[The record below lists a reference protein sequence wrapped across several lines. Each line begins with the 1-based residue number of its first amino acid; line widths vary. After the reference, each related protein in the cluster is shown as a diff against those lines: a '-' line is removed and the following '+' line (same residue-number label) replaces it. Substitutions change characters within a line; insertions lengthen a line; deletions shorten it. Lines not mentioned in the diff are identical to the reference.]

1 MQDNGKEGET
11 MRILQVSKL
20 YPPKIGGVERIVQ
33 QIAEGLNDK
42 TDMQVLVCQEKGR
55 GCDEVYGGVK
65 VRRSGSLGIFLS
77 MPLSFSFLHDLRR
90 LSKDADII
98 HFHMPFPLG
107 DLAYFFSGYKGKIVI
122 WWHMEIVRQKKAMAI
137 YRPMMMK
144 FLERADLIMVATEGH
159 VKGSEVLQQFKDKIV
174 VIPFGLDD
182 AFLEKSLAAIG
193 KGNTAATTSAATNFL
208 FIGRLV
214 YYKGCDV
221 LLEAFAKMGNKE
233 AHLTLVGGGPM
244 KEELETVATSY
255 GIKDRVHMLGSIPY
269 ENLLQHIADC
279 DVFVL
284 PSSERTEA
292 FGIVQIEAMAYGKP
306 VINTNLPTGVPYVS
320 LHGKTGLTVEPKD
333 VKGLTEAMDRLAND
347 ADLRQKFGKSARKR
361 VEDEYR
367 LSSILDR
374 IYAQYEKVLEK

>member
-1 MQDNGKEGET
+1 MK
-11 MRILQVSKL
+11 ILQISRF
-20 YPPKIGGVERIVQ
+20 YPPKIGGVERVVQ
-33 QIAEGLNDK
+33 QIGEGLNDR
-42 TDMQVLVCQEKGR
+42 TDMQVLVCQEKGK
-55 GCDEVYGGVK
+55 GCDEVYEGVK
-65 VRRSGSLGIFLS
+65 VHRSGSLGVFLS
-77 MPLSFSFLHDLRR
+77 MPLSFSFMRDVRK

-107 DLAYFFSGYKGKIVI
+107 DLAYFLSGYKGKLVI

-174 VIPFGLDD
+174 AIPFGLDD
-182 AFLEKSLAAIG
+182 AFLEKSLSSFTKQNAAV
-193 KGNTAATTSAATNFL
+193 TATKPSPVTNFL

-221 LLEAFAKMGNKE
+221 LLEAFAKMENKE

-244 KEELETVATSY
+244 KEELETMVKAY
-255 GIKDRVHMLGSIPY
+255 GIEDRVHMLGSIPY
-269 ENLLQHIADC
+269 EDLLQQIADC

-320 LHGKTGLTVEPKD
+320 LHEKTGLTVEPKD
-333 VKGLTEAMDRLAND
+333 VEGLSGAMDRLAND
-347 ADLRQKFGKSARKR
+347 ADLRDKFGKAARKR
-361 VEDEYR
+361 VEDEYK

-374 IYAQYEKVLEK
+374 IYAEYEKVLEK

>member
-1 MQDNGKEGET
+1 

-20 YPPKIGGVERIVQ
+20 YPPKIGGVERVVQ

-42 TDMQVLVCQEKGR
+42 TEMQVLVCQEKGK
-55 GCDEVYGGVK
+55 GCDEVYEGVK
-65 VRRSGSLGIFLS
+65 VHRSGSLGVFLS
-77 MPLSFSFLHDLRR
+77 MPLSFSFIHDVRKF
-90 LSKDADII
+90 SKNADII
-98 HFHMPFPLG
+98 HFHMPFPLA
-107 DLAYFFSGYKGKIVI
+107 DLAFFLSGYKGKVVI
-122 WWHMEIVRQKKAMAI
+122 WWHMEIVRQKKAMAL

-159 VKGSEVLQQFKDKIV
+159 VKGSDVLQQFKDKIV
-174 VIPFGLDD
+174 AIPFGLDD
-182 AFLEKSLAAIG
+182 AFLEKSLAAIEKE
-193 KGNTAATTSAATNFL
+193 KGVARTSTATNFL

-221 LLEAFAKMGNKE
+221 LLEAFAKMENKE

-244 KEELETVATSY
+244 KEELETMAKTY
-255 GIKDRVHMLGSIPY
+255 GIESRVHLLGSIPY
-269 ENLLQHIADC
+269 DDLLQQIAEC

-333 VKGLTEAMDRLAND
+333 VKGLSDAMDRLAND

-361 VEDEYR
+361 VEDEYK
-367 LSSILDR
+367 LSSVLDR

>member
-1 MQDNGKEGET
+1 
-11 MRILQVSKL
+11 MRILQVSKM
-20 YPPKIGGVERIVQ
+20 YPPKIGGVERVVQ

-42 TDMQVLVCQEKGR
+42 TDMQVLVCQEKGKAS
-55 GCDEVYGGVK
+55 DEPYEGVK
-65 VRRSGSLGIFLS
+65 VHRSGSLGVFLS
-77 MPLSFSFLHDLRR
+77 MPLSFSFIRDVRKF
-90 LSKDADII
+90 SKSADIM

-107 DLAYFFSGYKGKIVI
+107 DLAFFLSGYKGKVVI

-174 VIPFGLDD
+174 AIPFGLDD
-182 AFLEKSLAAIG
+182 AFLVKSLASIT
-193 KGNTAATTSAATNFL
+193 KQNSTEATSKPSTSTNFL

-221 LLEAFAKMGNKE
+221 LLEAFAKMENKE

-244 KEELETVATSY
+244 KEELETMAKTY
-255 GIKDRVHMLGSIPY
+255 GIEDRVHMMGSLPY
-269 ENLLQHIADC
+269 NDLLQQIADC

-320 LHGKTGLTVEPKD
+320 LHEKTGLTVEPKD
-333 VKGLTEAMDRLAND
+333 VKGLSDAMDRLAND
-347 ADLRQKFGKSARKR
+347 SDLRLTFGKRARAR

-367 LSSILDR
+367 LSSVLDR
-374 IYAQYEKVLEK
+374 IYAQYEKVLKK

>member
-1 MQDNGKEGET
+1 MQDNGREGVT
-11 MRILQVSKL
+11 MKILQISRF
-20 YPPKIGGVERIVQ
+20 YPPKIGGVERVVQ
-33 QIAEGLNDK
+33 QIGEGLNDR
-42 TDMQVLVCQEKGR
+42 TDMQVLVCQEKGK
-55 GCDEVYGGVK
+55 GCDEVYEGVK
-65 VRRSGSLGIFLS
+65 VHRSGSLGVFLS
-77 MPLSFSFLHDLRR
+77 MPLSFSFMHNVRKY
-90 LSKDADII
+90 SKDADIV
-98 HFHMPFPLG
+98 HFHMPFPLA
-107 DLAYFFSGYKGKIVI
+107 DLAYFLSGYKGKVVI

-174 VIPFGLDD
+174 AIPFGLDD
-182 AFLEKSLAAIG
+182 AFLEKSLAAIA
-193 KGNTAATTSAATNFL
+193 KPSSDISSAIKFL

-221 LLEAFAKMGNKE
+221 LLEAFAKMTNKE

-244 KEELETVATSY
+244 KEELEAMAKTY
-255 GIKDRVHMLGSIPY
+255 GIEDRVHMLGSIPY
-269 ENLLQHIADC
+269 GDLLQQIAEC

-320 LHGKTGLTVEPKD
+320 LHEKTGLTVEPKD
-333 VKGLTEAMDRLAND
+333 VEGLSGAMDRLAND
-347 ADLRQKFGKSARKR
+347 APLREKFGKAARKR
-361 VEDEYR
+361 VEEEYK
-367 LSSILDR
+367 LSSVLDR
-374 IYAQYEKVLEK
+374 IYAEYEKVLEN

>member
-1 MQDNGKEGET
+1 MK
-11 MRILQVSKL
+11 ILQISRF
-20 YPPKIGGVERIVQ
+20 YPPKIGGVERVVQ
-33 QIAEGLNDK
+33 QIGEGLNDR
-42 TDMQVLVCQEKGR
+42 TDMQVLVCQEKGK
-55 GCDEVYGGVK
+55 GCDEVYEGVK
-65 VRRSGSLGIFLS
+65 VHRSGSLGVFLS
-77 MPLSFSFLHDLRR
+77 MPLSFSFMRDVRKF
-90 LSKDADII
+90 SKDADII
-98 HFHMPFPLG
+98 HFHMPFPLA
-107 DLAYFFSGYKGKIVI
+107 DLAFFLSGYKGKVVI

-174 VIPFGLDD
+174 AIPFGLDA

-193 KGNTAATTSAATNFL
+193 KEKVVAATVTTTATNFL

-221 LLEAFAKMGNKE
+221 LLEAFAKMANKE

-244 KEELETVATSY
+244 KEELEAMAKTY
-255 GIKDRVHMLGSIPY
+255 GIEDRVHMLGSIPY
-269 ENLLQHIADC
+269 NDLLQQIAEC

-320 LHGKTGLTVEPKD
+320 LHNKTGLTVEPKD
-333 VKGLTEAMDRLAND
+333 VKGLSDAMDLLAND
-347 ADLRQKFGKSARKR
+347 SDLREKFGKSARKR

-367 LSSILDR
+367 LSSVLDR

>member
-1 MQDNGKEGET
+1 

-20 YPPKIGGVERIVQ
+20 YPPTIGGVERIVQ

-42 TDMQVLVCQEKGR
+42 TDMQVLVCQEKGK
-55 GCDEVYGGVK
+55 GCDEVYEGVK
-65 VRRSGSLGIFLS
+65 VHRSGSLGVFLS
-77 MPLSFSFLHDLRR
+77 MPLSFSFMHNLRK

-107 DLAYFFSGYKGKIVI
+107 DLAYFLSGYKGKVII

-174 VIPFGLDD
+174 AIPFGLDD
-182 AFLEKSLAAIG
+182 AFLEKSLVAIEKEKVAA
-193 KGNTAATTSAATNFL
+193 TAATTATNFL

-221 LLEAFAKMGNKE
+221 LLEAFAKMANKE

-244 KEELETVATSY
+244 KEELETMAKTY
-255 GIKDRVHMLGSIPY
+255 GIEDRIHMLGSIPY
-269 ENLLQHIADC
+269 NDLLQQIAEC

-320 LHGKTGLTVEPKD
+320 LHEKTGLTVEPKD
-333 VKGLTEAMDRLAND
+333 VKGLSDAMDRLAND
-347 ADLRQKFGKSARKR
+347 ADLREKFSISARKR
-361 VEDEYR
+361 VEDEYK
-367 LSSILDR
+367 LSSVLDR

>member
-1 MQDNGKEGET
+1 

-20 YPPKIGGVERIVQ
+20 YPPKIGGVERVVQ

-42 TDMQVLVCQEKGR
+42 TEMQVLVCQEKGK
-55 GCDEVYGGVK
+55 GCDEVYEGVK
-65 VRRSGSLGIFLS
+65 VHRSGSLGVFLS
-77 MPLSFSFLHDLRR
+77 MPLSFSFIRDVRKF
-90 LSKDADII
+90 SKNADII
-98 HFHMPFPLG
+98 HFHMPFPLA
-107 DLAYFFSGYKGKIVI
+107 DLAFFLSGYKGKVVI
-122 WWHMEIVRQKKAMAI
+122 WWHMEIVRQKKAMAL

-159 VKGSEVLQQFKDKIV
+159 VKGSDVLQQFKDKIV
-174 VIPFGLDD
+174 AIPFGLDD
-182 AFLEKSLAAIG
+182 AFLEKSLAAIEKE
-193 KGNTAATTSAATNFL
+193 KGVARTSTATNFL

-221 LLEAFAKMGNKE
+221 LLEAFAKMENKE

-244 KEELETVATSY
+244 KEELETMAKTY
-255 GIKDRVHMLGSIPY
+255 GIESRVHLLGSIPY
-269 ENLLQHIADC
+269 DDLLQQIAEC

-333 VKGLTEAMDRLAND
+333 VKGLSDAMDRLAND

-361 VEDEYR
+361 VEDEYK
-367 LSSILDR
+367 LSSVLDR

>member
-1 MQDNGKEGET
+1 MK
-11 MRILQVSKL
+11 ILQVSKM
-20 YPPKIGGVERIVQ
+20 YPPKIGGVERVVQ

-42 TDMQVLVCQEKGR
+42 TDMQVLVCQEKGK
-55 GCDEVYGGVK
+55 GCDEVYEGVK
-65 VRRSGSLGIFLS
+65 VHRSGSLGVFLS
-77 MPLSFSFLHDLRR
+77 MPLSFSFLRDVRR
-90 LSKDADII
+90 FSQDADII

-107 DLAYFFSGYKGKIVI
+107 DVAYFLSGYKGKVVI

-174 VIPFGLDD
+174 AIPFGLDD
-182 AFLEKSLAAIG
+182 AFLEKSLASFAKQSADIS
-193 KGNTAATTSAATNFL
+193 ATNPSPVTNFL

-221 LLEAFAKMGNKE
+221 LLEAFAKMANKE

-244 KEELETVATSY
+244 KAELETRAKTY
-255 GIKDRVHMLGSIPY
+255 GIEDRVHMLGSIPY
-269 ENLLQHIADC
+269 DDLLQQIADC

-320 LHGKTGLTVEPKD
+320 LHEKTGLTVEPKD
-333 VKGLTEAMDRLAND
+333 VKGLSDAMDRLAND
-347 ADLRQKFGKSARKR
+347 ADLREKFGKEARKR
-361 VEDEYR
+361 VEDEYK
-367 LSSILDR
+367 LSSVLDR
-374 IYAQYEKVLEK
+374 IYAQYEKVLKM

>member
-1 MQDNGKEGET
+1 MK
-11 MRILQVSKL
+11 ILQVSKL

-33 QIAEGLNDK
+33 QIAEGLNDR
-42 TDMQVLVCQEKGR
+42 TDMQVLVCQEKGK

-65 VRRSGSLGIFLS
+65 VHRSGSLGVFLS
-77 MPLSFSFLHDLRR
+77 MPFSFSFFRDLHRF
-90 LSKDADII
+90 SKDADII

-107 DLAYFFSGYKGKIVI
+107 DLAYFLSGYKGKVVI

-174 VIPFGLDD
+174 AIPFGLDD

-193 KGNTAATTSAATNFL
+193 KEKTAAATTTGATHFL

-221 LLEAFAKMGNKE
+221 LLEAFAKMENKE
-233 AHLTLVGGGPM
+233 AHLTLVGGGPL
-244 KEELETVATSY
+244 EESLETMAKAY
-255 GIKDRVHMLGSIPY
+255 GIEDRVHMVGSLPY
-269 ENLLQHIADC
+269 NDLLQQIADC

-320 LHGKTGLTVEPKD
+320 LHEKTGLTVEPKD
-333 VKGLTEAMDRLAND
+333 VKGLTDALDRLAND
-347 ADLRQKFGKSARKR
+347 ADLREKFGRSARKR
-361 VEDEYR
+361 VEDEYK
-367 LSSILDR
+367 LSSVLDR
-374 IYAQYEKVLEK
+374 IYAQYEKVLKK

>member
-1 MQDNGKEGET
+1 MK
-11 MRILQVSKL
+11 ILQISRF
-20 YPPKIGGVERIVQ
+20 YPPKIGGVERVVQ
-33 QIAEGLNDK
+33 QIGEGLNDR
-42 TDMQVLVCQEKGR
+42 TDMQVLVCQEKGK
-55 GCDEVYGGVK
+55 GCDEVYEGVK
-65 VRRSGSLGIFLS
+65 VHRSGSLGVFLS
-77 MPLSFSFLHDLRR
+77 MPLSFSFMHNVRKY
-90 LSKDADII
+90 SKDADIV
-98 HFHMPFPLG
+98 HFHMPFPLA
-107 DLAYFFSGYKGKIVI
+107 DLAYFLSGYKGKVVI

-174 VIPFGLDD
+174 AIPFGLDD
-182 AFLEKSLAAIG
+182 AFLEKSLAAIAEPSSD
-193 KGNTAATTSAATNFL
+193 TSSATKFL

-221 LLEAFAKMGNKE
+221 LLEAFAKMENKE

-244 KEELETVATSY
+244 KEELEAMAKTY
-255 GIKDRVHMLGSIPY
+255 GIEDRVHMLGSIPY
-269 ENLLQHIADC
+269 GDLLQQIAEC

-320 LHGKTGLTVEPKD
+320 LHEKTGLTVEPKD
-333 VKGLTEAMDRLAND
+333 VEGLTGAMDRLAND
-347 ADLRQKFGKSARKR
+347 APLREKFGKAARKR
-361 VEDEYR
+361 VEEEYK
-367 LSSILDR
+367 LSSVLDR
-374 IYAQYEKVLEK
+374 IYAEYERVLEK